1 MLPLLGGLI
10 GAGAGL
16 LGGFMQNASNEK
28 ISAKQMAFQERMSN
42 TQYQRGMADMKK
54 AGLNPIL
61 AYQQGGASSPAGAAI
76 PSVNVGAAASEGM
89 SRGVSSAKEAAM
101 MSAQV
106 DNLKQ
111 DTLLKAASGKA
122 AEAQV
127 VNALANAELA
137 SQNSATAAALRGPL
151 VEKALWDAGVSS
163 NVFGAGLGD
172 TEAGKL
178 RKQYLESDIGRMLRL
193 LSLGG
198 KDVSDSSSALSLSRF
213 NPFR

>member
-10 GAGAGL
+10 GGAAGL
-16 LGGFMQNASNEK
+16 FGGLLQNASNEK

-42 TQYQRGMADMKK
+42 TQYQRGMEDMKK

-61 AYQQGGASSPAGAAI
+61 AYQQGGASSPAGASI
-76 PSVNVGAAASEGM
+76 PSTNVGSAAAEGA
-89 SRGVSSAKEAAM
+89 SRGISSAKEAAM

-111 DTLLKAASGKA
+111 DTLLKSASSKA
-122 AEAQV
+122 ADAQV
-127 VNALANAELA
+127 VNSLANAELA

-151 VEKALWDAGVSS
+151 VEKAMWDAGVSS
-163 NVFGAGLGD
+163 NLFGSGLGE

-178 RKQYLESDIGRMLRL
+178 RKQYLESDLGRMLRL

>member
-1 MLPLLGGLI
+1 MLPLIGSLIGGAAGLFGGL
-10 GAGAGL
+10 
-16 LGGFMQNASNEK
+16 MQNASNEK
-28 ISAKQMAFQERMSN
+28 VSAKQMAFQERMSS
-42 TQYQRGMADMKK
+42 TQYQRGMEDMKK

-61 AYQQGGASSPAGAAI
+61 AYQQGGASSPAGAGI
-76 PSVNVGAAASEGM
+76 PSTNVGSAAVEGA

-111 DTLLKAASGKA
+111 DTALKAASSKA

-127 VNALANAELA
+127 VSSLATADLA

-151 VEKALWDAGVSS
+151 VEKAVWDAGVAS
-163 NVFGAGLGD
+163 NLFGSGLGE

-178 RKQYLESDIGRMLRL
+178 RKQYLESDLGRMLRL

>member
-1 MLPLLGGLI
+1 MLPLIGSLI
-10 GAGAGL
+10 GGAAGL
-16 LGGFMQNASNEK
+16 FGGMMQNASNEK

-61 AYQQGGASSPAGAAI
+61 AYQQGGASSPAGAGI
-76 PSVNVGAAASEGM
+76 PSVNVGAAASEGAA
-89 SRGVSSAKEAAM
+89 RGVSSAKEAAM
-101 MSAQV
+101 MKSQI
-106 DNLKQ
+106 DNLQQ
-111 DTLLKAASGKA
+111 DTALKAASGKA
-122 AEAQV
+122 AEASV
-127 VNALANAELA
+127 VASLANAELA
-137 SQNSATAAALRGPL
+137 SQNSATTAALRGPL

-163 NVFGAGLGD
+163 NIFGSGLGD

-198 KDVSDSSSALSLSRF
+198 KDVSDSSSAFSLNRF